1 MIEVQVKDFC
11 FLCNGNGSTDA
22 SFMCVPCNGQGE
34 IFNWITIEK
43 LSEMVADIQFQK
55 TARFEFPEKE
65 LNIFKPEEF
74 KELEIQPNPNI

>member
-1 MIEVQVKDFC
+1 
-11 FLCNGNGSTDA
+11 
-22 SFMCVPCNGQGE
+22 
-34 IFNWITIEK
+34 
-43 LSEMVADIQFQK
+43 MVADIQGQK